1 MLSVKRANSPRDTF
15 SYHADKRLWSITPD
29 FPDNSL
35 HGLNVKS
42 VRISDRFPVA
52 D

>member
-1 MLSVKRANSPRDTF
+1 MVSKSHQRPRDTF
-15 SYHADKRLWSITPD
+15 SYRADKQLWSITPN